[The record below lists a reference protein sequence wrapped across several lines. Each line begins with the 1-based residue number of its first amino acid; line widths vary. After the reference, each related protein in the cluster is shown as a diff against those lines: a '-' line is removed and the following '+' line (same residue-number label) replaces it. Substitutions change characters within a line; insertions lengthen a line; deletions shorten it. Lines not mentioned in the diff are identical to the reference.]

1 MCKLYRYIT
10 MKFKWNHLTAYKH
23 FVPVFYIFIS
33 FPTLIAL
40 GAREEDG
47 FCVSM
52 SANHPVGLWSTF
64 NCTTLSSFICEF
76 PRVGF
81 TTPTTAPPTT
91 TLPKS
96 CETGWLELDGNCYK
110 VCAKLFNSTES
121 TLHFN
126 IEYVNLIL
134 KKNWL
139 LVLPFKPQ
147 NKDIL
152 EA

>member
-1 MCKLYRYIT
+1 MTTSCHAVNFVFNATRYVNQNLQHDNIIT
-10 MKFKWNHLTAYKH
+10 CVNCT
-23 FVPVFYIFIS
+23 FYIFIS

-76 PRVGF
+76 HRVGF
-81 TTPTTAPPTT
+81 TTPSTAPPTT

-110 VCAKLFNSTES
+110 VCVKLFNSTES

-126 IEYVNLIL
+126 IECVHLIL
-134 KKNWL
+134 KKN
-139 LVLPFKPQ
+139 
-147 NKDIL
+147 
-152 EA
+152 